1 MVTYSYPPARSGRP
15 APRVVRDRQWVVVVA
30 MVIATAWIVV
40 GLTLVL
46 T

>member
-1 MVTYSYPPARSGRP
+1 MVTYSYPPARRGRP
-15 APRVVRDRQWVVVVA
+15 PRVVRDRQWVVVVA

-46 T
+46 I